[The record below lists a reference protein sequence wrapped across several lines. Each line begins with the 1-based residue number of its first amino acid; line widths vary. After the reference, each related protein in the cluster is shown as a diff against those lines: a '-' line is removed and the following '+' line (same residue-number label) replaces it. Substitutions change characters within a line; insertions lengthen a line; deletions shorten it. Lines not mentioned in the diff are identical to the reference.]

1 MSDAPSSFS
10 PRGGRGGRGAGRGG
24 NHNRHGKRGLA
35 HFQPSEGGAAA
46 GADVGRGGG
55 RGGRG
60 GFRRRRHPFV
70 EKGERAPLPEDDAA
84 IVQNIT
90 EDHAPTDQRRVN
102 AAKDAKKKSA
112 KTTSVFH
119 DLLVSLP
126 DATAIAA
133 YVRENRSTTLRLS
146 KELNR
151 FLQAISGRA
160 DDVYDA
166 LFSNH
171 KAEVV
176 AILERLVDQSSG
188 KAAQVLPPAHEWA
201 IRCEEHGVKKATW
214 LQDSEESGKA
224 EKVLIKLLDGD
235 ASQLLLQPKEM
246 LSKITAIDAQ
256 GYLLRRIELSAT
268 PKALSK
274 AAKLV
279 RLAVDDESF
288 TGSQQ
293 QRTTQLSIALG
304 RMISK
309 TRRVLERILHS
320 YQGTSATPA
329 TTAAADDEESAAAAE
344 VEEKVSSTAAT
355 PATAEDIEEA
365 KTACTTVLEIAK
377 HTIDVLRTRTAGID
391 STTSTP
397 VTPLP
402 VSKLRHLAEWAKT
415 NGLLEEHLD
424 NLVGDLSEQTND
436 HILQQA
442 EQLETVMNIKAATTE
457 STLTEL
463 LDSLIVVA
471 ASKKSNKKVNVS
483 DDESDDEDEQP
494 TGTSSSPPLRIRSA
508 DVLSS
513 LAVSASGAE
522 ISAAL
527 KARVA
532 EVLVATLR
540 VMGEGA
546 QLPRRAH
553 TFVAAENNKKRQER
567 RAAEIREKRS
577 REEDGEEQAK

>member
-1 MSDAPSSFS
+1 MSDGTPAISLGS
-10 PRGGRGGRGAGRGG
+10 RGGRGGRGGGRGG

-35 HFQPSEGGAAA
+35 HFQPSEGGDA
-46 GADVGRGGG
+46 GG

-60 GFRRRRHPFV
+60 GRGGSFRRRRHPFV
-70 EKGERAPLPEDDAA
+70 EKGERAPLPEDGSA

-90 EDHAPTDQRRVN
+90 EDHAPTDQRLVN
-102 AAKDAKKKSA
+102 AAKDAKRKSI

-119 DLLVSLP
+119 DLLTSLP
-126 DATAIAA
+126 DAAAIAA
-133 YVRENRSTTLRLS
+133 FVRGNRSTTLRLS

-160 DDVYDA
+160 DDVYDT

-176 AILERLVDQSSG
+176 ALLERLVDQSSG
-188 KAAQVLPPAHEWA
+188 KAAQVLPPAHEWV
-201 IRCEEHGVKKATW
+201 IRCEEHGVKKASW
-214 LQDSEESGKA
+214 MQDSNDEKA
-224 EKVLIKLLDGD
+224 LIKLLDGD

-246 LSKITAIDAQ
+246 LTKITSADAQ

-268 PKALSK
+268 PKALAK
-274 AAKLV
+274 AANLV
-279 RLAVDDESF
+279 RSAVDDESF
-288 TGSQQ
+288 TGPQQ
-293 QRTTQLSIALG
+293 QRTTQMSIALG
-304 RMISK
+304 RLISK
-309 TRRVLERILHS
+309 SRRVLEAILHS
-320 YQGTSATPA
+320 YQGTSSTDAETATS
-329 TTAAADDEESAAAAE
+329 TAEDNEESAAA
-344 VEEKVSSTAAT
+344 EKDAPAPPANSAA

-365 KTACTTVLEIAK
+365 KSVCTVVLETAK
-377 HTIDVLRTRTAGID
+377 HTIDVLRARTAGID

-402 VSKLRHLAEWAKT
+402 VSKLKHLAEWAKT
-415 NGLLEEHLD
+415 HGLLEEHLD
-424 NLVGDLSEQTND
+424 NLVGDLAEQSTD
-436 HILQQA
+436 HMSQQA

-457 STLTEL
+457 VTLTEL
-463 LDSLIVVA
+463 LDSILVAAA
-471 ASKKSNKKVNVS
+471 ASKKKKPNAIS
-483 DDESDDEDEQP
+483 DSEDEEGQP
-494 TGTSSSPPLRIRSA
+494 SAASSSTPPLRIRSA

-513 LAVSASGAE
+513 LAVSASGAD

-540 VMGEGA
+540 VMGDGA

-567 RAAEIREKRS
+567 RAEQIREKRA
-577 REEDGEEQAK
+577 REDEEGEQRRVE